1 VLRIAKN
8 EVEKLTHG
16 WFAVKNRSTQEIA
29 DGVTIEERHK
39 REKHF
44 FATCA
49 PWTELK
55 KDRTGIHAL
64 KIFLGGLLYNHIRCE
79 FPEVVKDIEQLA
91 ASAQKDLELLG
102 PSRQT
107 TADQRRFLTRLANA
121 YQLDVSNALS
131 GNYDSELD
139 GDSPIKLRMHISK
152 LSDKFSECMS
162 RSGHAKMFQDVHGGI
177 DKTYARTSGDK
188 GDIMAWIRVLYQE
201 SRGAELPGTVNPRV
215 LENMFRQQSSP
226 WKNIA
231 TIYIEKVVTATQ
243 RFNESLFERMIPD
256 EELRQKVKA
265 RLSAMEIRACMD
277 ANQQLV
283 KILEDERGGILQTV
297 NHYFAENLSAIR
309 EDRVIARLEDA
320 GFENGDSFDMA
331 GVMKRV
337 HLSNEDQAVND
348 IHDILK
354 AYYKVAMKRFT
365 DNVVV
370 QVAERYLLGPEGP
383 VKSLSPDLI
392 ADLGDDDLMEIAGEN
407 FITSSRRNEL
417 TTKFERFQRALE
429 IARQAAV

>member
-55 KDRTGIHAL
+55 KDRTGIYAL
-64 KIFLGGLLYNHIRCE
+64 KLFLGGLLYDHIRSE

-91 ASAQKDLELLG
+91 ASSQKDLELLG

-121 YQLDVSNALS
+121 YQQDVSNALS
-131 GNYDSELD
+131 GNYDPELD
-139 GDSPIKLRMHISK
+139 GDSPIKLRMHISR
-152 LSDKFSECMS
+152 LNDKFSEWMS
-162 RSGHAKMFQDVHGGI
+162 RSGHAKMFQDVHGRI
-177 DKTYARTSGDK
+177 DKIYARKGGDK

-226 WKNIA
+226 WKSIA
-231 TIYIEKVVTATQ
+231 TFYIEKVITAIQ
-243 RFNESLFERMIPD
+243 SFNESVFERMMPD

-265 RLSAMEIRACMD
+265 RLSAREIRACMD

-309 EDRVIARLEDA
+309 EERVIARLEDA
-320 GFENGDSFDMA
+320 GFKDGDSFDMA

-370 QVAERYLLGPEGP
+370 QVAERYLLGREGP

-392 ADLGDDDLMEIAGEN
+392 SDLGDDDLMEIAGEN
-407 FITSSRRNEL
+407 FSTSSTRNEL
-417 TTKFERFQRALE
+417 TTKFDRFQRALE
-429 IARQAAV
+429 IARQAPM

>member
-1 VLRIAKN
+1 
-8 EVEKLTHG
+8 
-16 WFAVKNRSTQEIA
+16 
-29 DGVTIEERHK
+29 
-39 REKHF
+39 
-44 FATCA
+44 
-49 PWTELK
+49 
-55 KDRTGIHAL
+55 
-64 KIFLGGLLYNHIRCE
+64 LYNHIRSE

-131 GNYDSELD
+131 GNYNPELD
-139 GDSPIKLRMHISK
+139 GNSPIKLRMHISK
-152 LSDKFSECMS
+152 LGDEFSECMS
-162 RSGHAKMFQDVHGGI
+162 RSGHTKMFQDVHGEI

-215 LENMFRQQSSP
+215 LENMFRQQSSL
-226 WKNIA
+226 WKSIA
-231 TIYIEKVVTATQ
+231 TMYIEKVVTAIQ
-243 RFNESLFERMIPD
+243 RFNETIFERMMPD
-256 EELRQKVKA
+256 EELRQKVKV
-265 RLSAMEIRACMD
+265 RLSAMEKRACMD
-277 ANQQLV
+277 ANRQLV
-283 KILEDERGGILQTV
+283 RILEDERGGILQTV

-309 EDRVIARLEDA
+309 EERVIARLKAA
-320 GFENGDSFDMA
+320 GFEDGDSFDMA

-370 QVAERYLLGPEGP
+370 QVAERYLLGREGP

-392 ADLGDDDLMEIAGEN
+392 ADLGDDDLTEIAGEN
-407 FITSSRRNEL
+407 FLTSSRRNEL
-417 TTKFERFQRALE
+417 TTKFDRFQKALE